1 MNFSTT
7 KTDIQVSLQKLS
19 KIIPGRSTI
28 PILGNILI
36 TSDNGSIIMRATD
49 LEQTMILT
57 IPASIEKEGSSVIP
71 VDTLLNIANELPD
84 GRITL
89 SVDNKLNISIK
100 SETGDYDLK
109 GMSPEEFPAPPELDK
124 QSPVIFSSELLK
136 LIFKLT
142 SFAISNDDLKP
153 ALTGV
158 LFQFD
163 QTSLTTVST
172 DGHRLA
178 RYKIQD
184 FDSGGFS

>member
-1 MNFSTT
+1 MVTVSTMKFSTT

-19 KIIPGRSTI
+19 KITPTRSTI
-28 PILGNILI
+28 PILSNVLI
-36 TSDNGSIIMRATD
+36 TTDNGSIIMRATD

-89 SVDNKLNISIK
+89 SVDKKLNISIK

-124 QSPVIFSSELLK
+124 QSPVIFSSELFLQLQVEY
-136 LIFKLT
+136 LIFDHFLRAFLGSKT
-142 SFAISNDDLKP
+142 KRVGAIP
-153 ALTGV
+153 AGV
-158 LFQFD
+158 
-163 QTSLTTVST
+163 
-172 DGHRLA
+172 
-178 RYKIQD
+178 
-184 FDSGGFS
+184 GGRGGAQ